1 MKLNY
6 YTFSLLLSLLL
17 SLPLAAQQYDLLI
30 INGHLIDIKNNL
42 NQKMDVAIKDGKI
55 AAVQKSISPQQSK
68 KVVDAE
74 GASSDSWTYR
84 YAQSQFSWD
93 PSQALSRK

>member
-6 YTFSLLLSLLL
+6 YTIPLLLSLFL

-55 AAVQKSISPQQSK
+55 AAVEK
-68 KVVDAE
+68 
-74 GASSDSWTYR
+74 
-84 YAQSQFSWD
+84 
-93 PSQALSRK
+93 